1 MWDKLVAIF
10 GFSGVGDTA
19 LRIVDKLAGTDWTAK
34 EKAQYV
40 LDYQEATKHQSPA
53 RRFIAI
59 CIALIWVSLVLTWT
73 VASVIGRFA
82 YDTALS
88 PGTVLAADISAFM
101 DLNIT
106 NPFNIILAFYFTTQ
120 ILNGLKK

>member
-1 MWDKLVAIF
+1 MWDKLAAIF
-10 GFSGVGDTA
+10 GFSGVADSA
-19 LRIVDKLAGTDWTAK
+19 LRIVDKIAGTDWTAK

-59 CIALIWVSLVLTWT
+59 CIMMVWAILILSWLVGSIL
-73 VASVIGRFA
+73 GRFVF
-82 YDTALS
+82 DGALNA
-88 PGTVLAADISAFM
+88 GTVFAADVSAFIA
-101 DLNIT
+101 LNIT
-106 NPFNIILAFYFTTQ
+106 DPFNIILAFYFTTQ

>member
-1 MWDKLVAIF
+1 MWDILTKIF

-19 LRIVDKLAGTDWTAK
+19 LKIVDKIAGTDWTAK

-40 LDYQEATKHQSPA
+40 LDYQNATKHQSPA

-59 CIALIWVSLVLTWT
+59 CIALIWVGLVVTWT
-73 VASVIGRFA
+73 VASVVGRFA
-82 YDTALS
+82 YDTALN
-88 PGTVLAADISAFM
+88 PGTVLAADISAFI

>member
-1 MWDKLVAIF
+1 MWELLAKVF
-10 GFSGVGDTA
+10 GASGVTDSA
-19 LRIVDKLAGTDWTAK
+19 LKIVDKIAGTDWTAK

-53 RRFIAI
+53 RRFIAMCVCFVWI
-59 CIALIWVSLVLTWT
+59 LLILTWL
-73 VASVIGRFA
+73 VASIVGRFA
-82 YDTALS
+82 YEEILN
-88 PGTVLAADISAFM
+88 PGTVLAADVSAFM

-120 ILNGLKK
+120 ILQGLKK

>member
-1 MWDKLVAIF
+1 MWDLIKTVF
-10 GFSGVGDTA
+10 GFNGVGDTA
-19 LRIVDKLAGTDWTAK
+19 LKIVDKIAGTDWTAK

-53 RRFIAI
+53 RRFIAMCVCFVWI
-59 CIALIWVSLVLTWT
+59 MLILTWL
-73 VASVIGRFA
+73 VASVVGRFV
-82 YDTALS
+82 YDEVLN
-88 PGTVLAADISAFM
+88 PGTVLAADVSAFM

-120 ILNGLKK
+120 ILQGLKK

>member
-1 MWDKLVAIF
+1 MWDLIKTVF
-10 GFSGVGDTA
+10 GFSGVSDTA
-19 LRIVDKLAGTDWTAK
+19 LKIVDKIAGTDWTAK

-53 RRFIAI
+53 RRFIAMCVCFVWI
-59 CIALIWVSLVLTWT
+59 VLILTWLT
-73 VASVIGRFA
+73 ASVVGRFA
-82 YDTALS
+82 YDEVLN
-88 PGTVLAADISAFM
+88 PGTVLAADVSAFM

-120 ILNGLKK
+120 ILQGLKK

>member
-1 MWDKLVAIF
+1 MWDKLAAIF
-10 GFSGVGDTA
+10 GFSGVADSA
-19 LRIVDKLAGTDWTAK
+19 LRIVDKIAGTDWTAK

-59 CIALIWVSLVLTWT
+59 CIMMVWAVLILSWLVGSIL
-73 VASVIGRFA
+73 GRFVFGG
-82 YDTALS
+82 ALNA
-88 PGTVLAADISAFM
+88 GTVFAADVSAFIA
-101 DLNIT
+101 LNIT
-106 NPFNIILAFYFTTQ
+106 DPFNIILAFYFTTQ